1 MEFDSLQLNTRL
13 STHLINSTAQQ
24 PVDNELVE
32 TALSTHITSAV
43 FKNLLDYVEA
53 SAKSIK

>member
-1 MEFDSLQLNTRL
+1 MEFESIQLNTQL
-13 STHLINSTAQQ
+13 STHLINTTAQQ

-43 FKNLLDYVEA
+43 FKNQLG
-53 SAKSIK
+53 